1 MFWRLALLG
10 PVYVTIGDPFN
21 PCAGIPKSRLTI
33 PLLTAREFLMVPIIL
48 SMATMVR
55 FITAIQV
62 VTIRAASTVD
72 TAILEAVAITE
83 VNQ

>member
-1 MFWRLALLG
+1 
-10 PVYVTIGDPFN
+10 
-21 PCAGIPKSRLTI
+21 
-33 PLLTAREFLMVPIIL
+33 MVPIIL